1 MAGVQGIDVGYHS
14 FVYYHVRSLLFCKRA
29 LFRGRLSFGVDAR
42 QNFQHF
48 IDGLCGVQHVGTVL
62 DAAVV
67 AGQAVLDFENQKAFV
82 DQSVVF
88 QEFAKFF
95 FASMPERTCTVT
107 SFPFPLDATGSSAN
121 TSCPN

>member
-1 MAGVQGIDVGYHS
+1 M
-14 FVYYHVRSLLFCKRA
+14 FCKRA
-29 LFRGRLSFGVDAR
+29 LFRRRLSFGVDAR

-48 IDGLCGVQHVGTVL
+48 IDGLCGVQHVGAVF

-88 QEFAKFF
+88 QEFAKLFRQ
-95 FASMPERTCTVT
+95 MK
-107 SFPFPLDATGSSAN
+107 
-121 TSCPN
+121 

>member
-1 MAGVQGIDVGYHS
+1 MRYSADGC
-14 FVYYHVRSLLFCKRA
+14 R
-29 LFRGRLSFGVDAR
+29 FGVDAR

-67 AGQAVLDFENQKAFV
+67 ADRRYWTSKTKKAFV

-95 FASMPERTCTVT
+95 RLHAERTCTVT